1 MKYTLLLSLT
11 CIASLGFAQNAPIDF
26 EPEGFGADWT
36 WATFEAPEG
45 EENPTF
51 SIEPNI
57 SVDATNPSATV
68 AKMDISY
75 ASDAVWGQAGCESM
89 HGADLGPFTVT
100 SENSIVSMMIYQ
112 VGFASPVAL
121 KFATTE
127 GAAFLETVVPNDVAD
142 QWVEVEFD
150 MSVWIGNTLP
160 GILDQIIFFPSYA
173 PRETGHVVYFDNV
186 VFGESDPPA
195 GDPMT
200 AAPDPTI
207 DEEFVISIYSDYYTN
222 NTVENF
228 NFNAFQ
234 GGGTV
239 SEVVIEGNN
248 TGKIQGLTFY
258 GAEWTAV
265 DVNEFDFVHLTYWS
279 SSSTAF
285 NFYLID
291 QTAGIPGGS
300 PAEPR
305 FTFGGA
311 GADAQIV
318 QGEWVTVAIPLQH
331 FLDFPST
338 GFDYDLND
346 IFQWK
351 FDGNGTLFFD
361 NIYFSKVIVS
371 TNDLDAADFSVFPNP
386 SQDFWNVNSEK
397 GAITK
402 VRVFNALG
410 QMVWSATPNA
420 NTARI
425 DASVLKA
432 GLYITQLE
440 TADGMIT
447 IKLVK
452 E

>member
-11 CIASLGFAQNAPIDF
+11 CIASIGFAQNAPIDF
-26 EPEGFGADWT
+26 EPDGFGADWT
-36 WATFEAPEG
+36 WATFEAPAG
-45 EENPTF
+45 EDNPTF

-75 ASDAVWGQAGCESM
+75 ASDQGWGQAGCESM

-127 GAAFLETVVPNDVAD
+127 GAAFLETVVPNNVAD

-150 MSVWIGNTLP
+150 MSVWIGSTLP
-160 GILDQIIFFPSYA
+160 GILDQIIFFPSYG
-173 PRETGHVVYFDNV
+173 PRATGHVVYFDNV

-195 GDPMT
+195 GDPLT

-234 GGGTV
+234 GGGNV
-239 SEVVIEGNN
+239 SEVVIENNN
-248 TGKIQGLTFY
+248 TGKIEGLTFY

-265 DVNEFDFVHLTYWS
+265 DVNEFDFVHITYWS

-305 FTFGGA
+305 FSFGGA

-318 QGEWVTVAIPLQH
+318 QGAWVTVAIPLQH

-338 GFDYDLND
+338 GFDYDLDD

-361 NIYFSKVIVS
+361 NIYFSKVVVS

-386 SQDFWNVNSEK
+386 SQDFWNVNSAK

-410 QMVWSATPNA
+410 QMVWSATPNT